1 MLAAPPA
8 EMLKQRSIDG
18 AAVMTVSQVI
28 RVVLQLGSQIVLA
41 RLLFAADF
49 GLLAMVMPLV
59 SFIQIFADIGFAQG
73 IVQRAELSRERVSAL
88 FWLNLALSLVV
99 AVLVAASGPIAV
111 WIYHEPRVLPVMLV
125 FAAIVPIGALQVLPN
140 ALLTRAMRFR
150 ALGLTEVATSITSI
164 VATVVLA
171 SLGWGV
177 WSLVYGQLAGSLVST
192 ICNWLACRWWPSAPR
207 PFTGLL
213 EDVKFGSGLL
223 GSNLANFLIQSGDN
237 MIVGVTTG
245 TAALGLYDRS
255 YRLVVQPLGQLVA
268 PIGRVAVPLLARLVT
283 RPEVYARTYLDLFR
297 ALALLTTPLMLV
309 CIVNADAVI
318 AVLFGPRWAAA
329 APVFGWVC
337 VGGLTSA
344 VYGSIAWLF
353 ISQARTHE
361 MMRMNLVVMVISFV
375 SFFIGSR
382 WGVAGIAA
390 AGAIGFVL
398 IATPLNFRAVTRVG
412 PIAGRDIAFAAAPI
426 ALQAAIAGLLL
437 VMQHT
442 MGWTGPMQLLAAL
455 GVAYLTFALS
465 ALMVPG
471 QRKIIDHLLDI
482 ARMARGIAK
491 TSGAKSG
498 GPKSGGNAGL
508 DDVLDPEQAR

>member
-1 MLAAPPA
+1 MPATDPMLATPPA
-8 EMLKQRSIDG
+8 ESLKARSIEG

-28 RVVLQLGSQIVLA
+28 RIVLQLGSQIVLA

-49 GLLAMVMPLV
+49 GLLAMVMPVV

-73 IVQRAELSRERVSAL
+73 VVQRAELTRERVSAL
-88 FWLNLALSLVV
+88 FWLNLALSVVV
-99 AVLVAASGPIAV
+99 ALLVAVSAPIAV

-125 FAAIVPIGALQVLPN
+125 FACIVPIGALQVLPN
-140 ALLTRAMRFR
+140 ALLTRQMRFR
-150 ALGLTEVATSITSI
+150 ALGLTEVATSITSV
-164 VATVVLA
+164 VATVALA
-171 SLGWGV
+171 WWGWGV
-177 WSLVYGQLAGSLVST
+177 WSLVYGQLAGSVVST
-192 ICNWLACRWWPSAPR
+192 LGNWLACRWLPSAPR
-207 PFTGLL
+207 RFSGLI
-213 EDVKFGSGLL
+213 EDITFGSGLL

-268 PIGRVAVPLLARLVT
+268 PIGRVAVPLLARLVA

-390 AGAIGFVL
+390 AGALGFVL
-398 IATPLNFRAVTRVG
+398 LSTPLNFRAVTRVG
-412 PIAGRDIAFAAAPI
+412 PISARDVAFAAVPI
-426 ALQAAIAGLLL
+426 VIQSAIVGLLL
-437 VMQHT
+437 VMQRGL
-442 MGWTGPMQLLAAL
+442 GWTGPVQLLAAL
-455 GVAYLTFALS
+455 GVAYVTFALT
-465 ALMVPG
+465 AVLVPG
-471 QRKIIDHLLDI
+471 QRKLIDHLLDI
-482 ARMARGIAK
+482 ARMARGVARS
-491 TSGAKSG
+491 T
-498 GPKSGGNAGL
+498 GNASL

>member
-1 MLAAPPA
+1 MTAAAAPDVDPMPADPMLADPMLATPPA
-8 EMLKQRSIDG
+8 ESLKRRSIEG
-18 AAVMTVSQVI
+18 AAVMTASQVVRI
-28 RVVLQLGSQIVLA
+28 VIQLGSQILLA

-49 GLLAMVMPLV
+49 GLLAMVMPVV

-73 IVQRAELSRERVSAL
+73 IVQRADLTRERVSAL
-88 FWLNLALSLVV
+88 FWLNLALSLLV
-99 AVLVAASGPIAV
+99 ALLVAAAAPIAV

-125 FAAIVPIGALQVLPN
+125 FACIVPIGALQVLPN
-140 ALLTRAMRFR
+140 ALLTRQMRFR
-150 ALGLTEVATSITSI
+150 ALGLTEVATSLASI
-164 VATVVLA
+164 IATVALA
-171 SLGWGV
+171 MGGWGV
-177 WSLVYGQLAGSLVST
+177 WSLVYGQLAGSVVST
-192 ICNWLACRWWPSAPR
+192 ACNWLACRWLPSAPKR
-207 PFTGLL
+207 FAGLI

-268 PIGRVAVPLLARLVT
+268 PIGRVAVPLLARLVG

-297 ALALLTTPLMLV
+297 ALALLTMPLMLV
-309 CIVNADAVI
+309 CIVNADSVI

-329 APVFGWVC
+329 APVFAWVC

-382 WGVAGIAA
+382 WGVVGIAA
-390 AGAIGFVL
+390 AGALGFVL
-398 IATPLNFRAVTRVG
+398 LSTPLNFRAVTRAG
-412 PIAGRDIAFAAAPI
+412 PIGGRDVAFAAAPLAI
-426 ALQAAIAGLLL
+426 QTVIAGLLL
-437 VMQHT
+437 VMQRKT
-442 MGWTGPMQLLAAL
+442 GWTGPVQLLAAL
-455 GVAYLTFALS
+455 GLAYATFALS
-465 ALMVPG
+465 ALLVPG
-471 QRKIIDHLLDI
+471 QRKIIDHLLEI

-491 TSGAKSG
+491 SDS
-498 GPKSGGNAGL
+498 SI
-508 DDVLDPEQAR
+508 